1 MDGLP
6 FPSPGD
12 LPDPG
17 IELVSLT
24 SPALV
29 GRFFTTGTTWEA
41 PYIKHLYCYIYKS
54 YINIMFQLWLLSFNT
69 VVFNL
74 YASYQS
80 DLYTTAEVL
89 SILNMT
95 ICIHLYQYYISVC
108 FHVNLFQFE
117 ELSSAFLV
125 GQVCVLR

>member
-1 MDGLP
+1 
-6 FPSPGD
+6 
-12 LPDPG
+12 
-17 IELVSLT
+17 
-24 SPALV
+24 
-29 GRFFTTGTTWEA
+29 
-41 PYIKHLYCYIYKS
+41 
-54 YINIMFQLWLLSFNT
+54 MFQLWLLSFNT